1 MQAGGTGRPG
11 AEGGFDAGS
20 LPERHARR
28 VSAPRMRGHGAAPV
42 LTFAA
47 AVILL
52 IITPGPG
59 VLSTAGVGAAY
70 GFRPGL
76 RYVVGLFAGTNMV
89 LAAVITG
96 LAAIL
101 LSVPVLR
108 TILMAA
114 SVAYLL
120 YLAARI
126 AFAGSRI
133 AFIEARS
140 APGIRAGILLQAINP
155 KAYAVNTA
163 LVTGFNFAP
172 ENIVFETVSKIVIL
186 NAIWIPIHLAWLWAG
201 VTLHRL
207 NLSLHIQR
215 AINYA
220 MALAMLAVVA
230 LALYSAAGAA

>member
-1 MQAGGTGRPG
+1 
-11 AEGGFDAGS
+11 
-20 LPERHARR
+20 
-28 VSAPRMRGHGAAPV
+28 V

-47 AVILL
+47 AVVLL

-76 RYVVGLFAGTNMV
+76 RYVMGLFAGTNMV

-101 LSVPVLR
+101 MGVPVLR
-108 TILMAA
+108 TVLMAA
-114 SVAYLL
+114 SIAYLL

-126 AFAGSRI
+126 ALAGSRI
-133 AFIEARS
+133 AFIEVRS
-140 APGIRAGILLQAINP
+140 APGIGAGILLQAINP

-163 LVTGFNFAP
+163 LITGFNYAP
-172 ENIVFETVSKIVIL
+172 ESIVFETVSKILVL
-186 NAIWIPIHLAWLWAG
+186 NAIWVPIHLGWLWAG
-201 VTLHRL
+201 VALHRL
-207 NLSLHIQR
+207 NLSLHVQR

-220 MALAMLAVVA
+220 MALAMLGVVA
-230 LALYSAAGAA
+230 LALHAAMRPA